1 MWEATK
7 EDLKQLFMEHWV
19 DKEDLD
25 RKYGK
30 GRWRPLPRFVIHQ
43 RAKWRAIDDGR
54 ASRANSGAGFTAQVH
69 TATVDGVVANVR
81 TFYRRVLQRFGT
93 ELPDDLAM
101 EGGVDDETAAF
112 RFRPTPPFSL

>member
-1 MWEATK
+1 M
-7 EDLKQLFMEHWV
+7 

-30 GRWRPLPRFVIHQ
+30 GRWRPLPRFVLHQ
-43 RAKWRAIDDGR
+43 GAEWRASDDGR

-81 TFYRRVLQRFGT
+81 TFYRRVLHRFGT
-93 ELPDDLAM
+93 KLPDDLAM
-101 EGGVDDETAAF
+101 EGEASMTRRRPSGTDPRETMMS
-112 RFRPTPPFSL
+112 PFSL